1 MIDRTRVFSG
11 KCPSGPFRGKMVA
24 ALSGVVL
31 AIGASAAH
39 AQNPTLTEAELVQLL
54 EALGADASGEQPK
67 VASIQGIGSGYTSD
81 GGTFGLSFSASSS
94 GRPGAGAGSR
104 GALGAGLSFGFG
116 DATNAVALEVSANF
130 TSVHAGFLDSG
141 YLEARVS
148 RRFSMENVVG
158 SVMVGATNLAPWGDA
173 RGNSVQYVTAVSA
186 QTQVGPL
193 GDEYFPVIGTLGY
206 GTGVRNNGTS
216 GGVFGGVGVGLTPY
230 VSASAAWSGDE
241 AAVGLGIST
250 DVKGLSINLTV
261 NDVTDRNDLR
271 RATVSVS
278 YSFSNLFGG
287 GS

>member
-1 MIDRTRVFSG
+1 MGVYPDKGAPGQV
-11 KCPSGPFRGKMVA
+11 RGHLVA
-24 ALSGVVL
+24 AAS
-31 AIGASAAH
+31 AIALLTGAHAAH
-39 AQNPTLTEAELVQLL
+39 AQDRTLTEAELVQLL
-54 EALGADASGEQPK
+54 EALGGDTSGERPK

-81 GGTFGLSFSASSS
+81 RGTFGLSFTASSA
-94 GRPGAGAGSR
+94 GRPGAGAGTR

-116 DATNAVALEVSANF
+116 DATNAVAVEVSANF

-141 YLEARVS
+141 YLEARAS
-148 RRFSMENVVG
+148 RRFSTETVAG
-158 SVMVGATNLAPWGDA
+158 SFMVGATNIAPWGDA
-173 RGNSVQYVTAVSA
+173 RGNSVQYLTAVSA
-186 QTQVGPL
+186 QTQVNPFGT
-193 GDEYFPVIGTLGY
+193 EYFPVMGTLGY

-250 DVKGLSINLTV
+250 DIEGLSINLSV

-278 YSFSNLFGG
+278 YSFSNVFGL